1 MVDEKKGKD
10 SKTAFYLVD
19 YSEETNT
26 SILFCRPFTGRTHQI
41 RVHLQSIGFSIVND
55 PLYGEFNEEIEIVE
69 PSSKKRKREV
79 IVDELCDECSK
90 DQSYPDAF
98 MLFLHSWMYKSDS
111 FEYRT
116 TLPKWVNVS
125 EENVEKKLKEFE
137 IKINL

>member
-1 MVDEKKGKD
+1 
-10 SKTAFYLVD
+10 
-19 YSEETNT
+19 
-26 SILFCRPFTGRTHQI
+26 
-41 RVHLQSIGFSIVND
+41 
-55 PLYGEFNEEIEIVE
+55 
-69 PSSKKRKREV
+69 
-79 IVDELCDECSK
+79 
-90 DQSYPDAF
+90 